1 MRLQKFKSD
10 TADVLVGA
18 DNRSIGS
25 MATDELLELFSLE
38 EGDSKAAAASNGSS
52 ELDGPKTKRRK
63 TAASSAAAGIPGVAG
78 AGGGGEKW
86 CVEDLWDNSQYEEQ
100 HSISQFLRKS
110 NL

>member
-1 MRLQKFKSD
+1 
-10 TADVLVGA
+10 
-18 DNRSIGS
+18 

-38 EGDSKAAAASNGSS
+38 EGDSKVAAAASNGSS
-52 ELDGPKTKRRK
+52 ELEGPKSKRRK
-63 TAASSAAAGIPGVAG
+63 TAASSAAAGISGVAG